1 MVCLMPQFIDFR
13 RHILHITQ
21 VQYNKYGITDNR
33 ERGEKK
39 RAERRFA
46 DISKPSTLHNMI
58 HRLRVVAVG
67 SIPGYKIS
75 SSSSSCISSLLTRNC
90 RRSRSFVAAGAVT
103 ASSSTSHLLCS
114 SHSRISRRRNISSS
128 RPCHYQ
134 QQQQWSV
141 ASDTGIV
148 SFEGKPRFQTVIGL
162 EIHAQLD
169 ITTKLFSGCP
179 VNSTTTATTTTT
191 TNKNAHIENNNKPNT
206 SVWPLDVAVPGVLP
220 RLSGEAVRAA
230 VLSAGAIKC
239 RIPTVSR
246 FERKHYFYA
255 DSPLGYQITQQRWPL
270 ARDGILTCR
279 LSDNKKPKKKKKNK
293 SKFSDDGDDDDTFT
307 LRIERVQL
315 EQDTGKTL
323 ADAYT
328 NPVTGRKE
336 SLVDFNRAG
345 RALIEI
351 VSHPDLRSSTQAA
364 IAVETLRSLLKHIG
378 TCDGKMEE
386 GSLRCDL
393 NVSIMP
399 ILVDNEDEDDD
410 TIINNDDENNNDIIS
425 RTGHRVEVKNL
436 NSIRQVQ
443 LAAEYEALRQSKA
456 ILLDDSPT
464 AQETRTFDVKGN
476 RTVVIRTKGG
486 AKDYRFMP
494 EPDLPPLVLNEE
506 AFALGS
512 VGGKNKN
519 VVEAFLEAN
528 LPELPDDARQRL
540 QDDYRL
546 SDYLAGVITSD
557 PPAIAFFDES
567 VHEAKLQ
574 LTNNVSDREERK
586 IPETVA
592 NLLCNELFA
601 LVREFEMQRLIEEG
615 LIDAGGGGGGSDS
628 SIRFSR
634 VTGSQLGEVVA
645 ILLEGTISNTMAKQL
660 LRVLYSEVVE
670 EEPEPTASSTS
681 PIATTPL
688 SPRKMARERGFQLI
702 TDAEE
707 LATLCRETID
717 KSPKEMERYK
727 LGGKFSTK
735 ITKFLLGKTM
745 GASRGNAHPERL
757 NEVLAEILEDVAP
770 LSEDD

>member
-1 MVCLMPQFIDFR
+1 
-13 RHILHITQ
+13 
-21 VQYNKYGITDNR
+21 
-33 ERGEKK
+33 
-39 RAERRFA
+39 
-46 DISKPSTLHNMI
+46 MI
-58 HRLRVVAVG
+58 HRLAVG
-67 SIPGYKIS
+67 IPGYNISLS
-75 SSSSSCISSLLTRNC
+75 SSSSSCILSLTR
-90 RRSRSFVAAGAVT
+90 RRSRSFVVAG
-103 ASSSTSHLLCS
+103 ASSSSQPLSESTTCS
-114 SHSRISRRRNISSS
+114 SHSSSRRQISSS
-128 RPCHYQ
+128 RPCHYK

-141 ASDTGIV
+141 HPESGVV

-179 VNSTTTATTTTT
+179 VNNTTTKKIIT
-191 TNKNAHIENNNKPNT
+191 KPNT

-230 VLSAGAIKC
+230 VLSAGAMKC
-239 RIPTVSR
+239 RLPPVSR

-255 DSPLGYQITQQRWPL
+255 DSPMGYQITQQRWPL
-270 ARDGILTCR
+270 ARDGIMTCR
-279 LSDNKKPKKKKKNK
+279 SNNNNPKNNKKKKKSKK
-293 SKFSDDGDDDDTFT
+293 SSSSSVDDDDNDTFT

-328 NPVTGRKE
+328 NPITRRKE

-351 VSHPDLRSSTQAA
+351 VSYPDLRSSTQAA
-364 IAVETLRSLLKHIG
+364 IAVETIRSLLKHIG

-393 NVSIMP
+393 NVSIAP
-399 ILVDNEDEDDD
+399 IIDKD
-410 TIINNDDENNNDIIS
+410 TDTDTDTDTSNNGDGDSDIIS

-456 ILLDDSPT
+456 ILLEDSPT
-464 AQETRTFDVKGN
+464 SQETRTFDVKRN
-476 RTVVIRTKGG
+476 STVVIRTKGG

-494 EPDLPPLVLNEE
+494 EPDLPPLVLNED
-506 AFALGS
+506 ALG
-512 VGGKNKN
+512 GEKD
-519 VVEAFLEAN
+519 VEVFLEAN

-540 QDDYRL
+540 QDDYGL
-546 SDYLAGVITSD
+546 SGYLAGVITSD

-567 VHEAKLQ
+567 IHEAKLQ
-574 LTNNVSDREERK
+574 LATNNNDNCSDSEKRK

-615 LIDAGGGGGGSDS
+615 LLDVTGGGGGSDS

-634 VTGSQLGEVVA
+634 VTGYQLGEVVA
-645 ILLEGTISNTMAKQL
+645 LVMEGTISNTMAKQL
-660 LRVLYSEVVE
+660 LRVLYSEAVE
-670 EEPEPTASSTS
+670 GEPEPASASASASASESESASASASSIIT
-681 PIATTPL
+681 PPL
-688 SPRKMARERGFQLI
+688 SPRKVARERGFQLI
-702 TDAEE
+702 TDVEE
-707 LATLCRETID
+707 LETLCRETID

-735 ITKFLLGKTM
+735 ITKFLLGKAM

-757 NEVLAEILEDVAP
+757 NEVLSEILDEVAP
-770 LSEDD
+770 LSEDDFN